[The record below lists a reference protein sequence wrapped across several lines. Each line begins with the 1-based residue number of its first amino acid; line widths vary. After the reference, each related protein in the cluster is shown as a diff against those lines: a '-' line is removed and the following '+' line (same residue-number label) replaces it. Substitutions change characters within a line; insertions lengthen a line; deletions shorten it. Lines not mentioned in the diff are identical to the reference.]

1 MKCGILLV
9 FLFVIVTSSAM
20 ISLVDLFKKE
30 WESFK
35 LTHNKIYKSVAE
47 EMRRME
53 IYALNKYKI
62 VQHNELFEQGQVS
75 FKLKVNKYSD
85 MEREE
90 FSQIM
95 NGLIY
100 HADDNST
107 SHGSRVTR
115 ATASLPDQV
124 DWREK
129 GAVTAVKDQGSCG
142 SCWAFSTT
150 GALEGQVYIKH
161 NRLTSLSEQ
170 NLVDCAG
177 KYGCHGCQGGWMNS
191 AFSFIKDNGGIDT
204 EVSYPYQAKNDQCR
218 YNAKNSGAT
227 NNGYKTI
234 PNDEDKLKEAVAN
247 IGPIAVAIDAGH
259 AFQHYAD
266 GVYYEKNCSSSKLN
280 HGVLVVGYGTDTNGG
295 DYWLVK
301 NSWSKGWGRDGYIKM
316 ARNRNNNCGIASA
329 ASYPTVE

>member
-1 MKCGILLV
+1 MKCGFVL
-9 FLFVIVTSSAM
+9 LFVIASSSAM
-20 ISLVDLFKKE
+20 MSLVDLFRKEFEGFKKM
-30 WESFK
+30 
-35 LTHNKIYKSVAE
+35 HNKIYKSAVE
-47 EMRRME
+47 EMRRLE

-62 VQHNELFEQGQVS
+62 IQHNELFDLGLVS
-75 FKLKVNKYSD
+75 YKLKVNKYSD
-85 MEREE
+85 MEHEE

-107 SHGSRVTR
+107 SHSSRVTR
-115 ATASLPDQV
+115 AASNLPDQV
-124 DWREK
+124 DWRVK
-129 GAVTAVKDQGSCG
+129 GAVTAVKDQGNCG

-177 KYGCHGCQGGWMNS
+177 NYGCHGCQGGWMNS

-204 EVSYPYQAKNDQCR
+204 EASYPYEAKNDQCR
-218 YNAKNSGAT
+218 YNAQNSGAT

-234 PNDEDKLKEAVAN
+234 PNDEEKLKEAVAN

-259 AFQHYAD
+259 AFQHYSD
-266 GVYYEKNCSSSKLN
+266 GVYYEKDCSSSKLN
-280 HGVLVVGYGTDTNGG
+280 HGVLIVGYGTDATGG

-301 NSWSKGWGRDGYIKM
+301 NSWSKGWGKDGYIKM

-329 ASYPTVE
+329 ASYPTVD